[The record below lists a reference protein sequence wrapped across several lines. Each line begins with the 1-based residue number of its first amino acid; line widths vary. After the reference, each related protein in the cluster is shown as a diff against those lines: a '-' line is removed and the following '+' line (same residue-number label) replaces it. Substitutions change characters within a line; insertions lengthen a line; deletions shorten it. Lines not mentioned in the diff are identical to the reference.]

1 MKPHKTVTMYMPD
14 PLGLGDSEE
23 ELQIDAGI
31 AELIAEFWRMN
42 FDTFRS
48 CEANDPVGLGRKF
61 LWVEFELYVLDGLLN
76 ILAKDPHLEKLIL
89 NATSVFVSEA
99 AGRDLF
105 LDIDIEIDEEGI
117 LTSAGLRF
125 TPELLPRVM
134 ACLAAKKNDHSFE
147 GSNGPDRPCQ
157 PHLQH
162 RPVRL
167 GRHEAPVAEP
177 YKRPP
182 AHQARWHDDAR
193 LGRADRSERQRLDRY
208 VDDPRQTEGYPHD
221 RRNWTAPSC
230 ALRRRKP
237 SAGFGSDGDA

>member
-14 PLGLGDSEE
+14 FLGLGDSEE

-31 AELIAEFWRMN
+31 AELIAEFWRMK

-117 LTSAGLRF
+117 LSSAGLRF
-125 TPELLPRVM
+125 IPELLPRVM
-134 ACLAAKKNDHSFE
+134 ACLAAEKDDHSFE
-147 GSNGPDRPCQ
+147 ESNGPDRHHQ
-157 PHLQH
+157 PH
-162 RPVRL
+162 VRL
-167 GRHEAPVAEP
+167 RLVRMARQETPVAEP

-182 AHQARWHDDAR
+182 THKARWHDDGC
-193 LGRADRSERQRLDRY
+193 LGGADCSEHQRLDRY
-208 VDDPRQTEGYPHD
+208 ADPRQTEGRHHD
-221 RRNWTAPSC
+221 CRNWTASSC